1 MYNYIDFSQFR
12 ADEILVYLR
21 KSRSDDPLLSVEEVL
36 AKHEKIL
43 DDWCEKNLGCK
54 IPEEN
59 KLREVVSGET
69 IEDRPEFQRVLK
81 MIESPRFKGCLV
93 VEVQRLGRP
102 DLEEIGRI
110 SKLFR
115 FTNTLVITP
124 QKAYDLRDEY
134 DRDSFERELKRGNEF
149 LEYQKKI
156 LIRGKLLSLS
166 QGNFVNSVAPY
177 AYKRAW
183 ITEGKRKCPTLE
195 VIEDEAV
202 VVKMIFNM
210 YVNDDMGYV
219 NIARTLDDLGI
230 KPPKGEYWSPN
241 SVREILSNIT
251 YVGKVWWY
259 RRKTV
264 RVVEDSEVKK
274 TRPRFSPDE
283 CLVYDGKHEAIISEE
298 LFQAAQEK
306 KGRNHRAKATTKVRN
321 PLAGLIYC
329 RCGRAMSYRTNTKDG
344 VQRNAPRI
352 LCDDQVHCGTGSC
365 LYDELI
371 ELVCD
376 ILEKSIADFELKMN
390 EEANNSKEI
399 HENVIKSLKRRLEDI
414 NARELA
420 QWEAQANPDPAQ
432 RMPAAIFAQL
442 NAKLMKEKEETE
454 TALHK
459 ALESMPTPIDYE
471 SKKAKFSEALA
482 ALRDPDMDAARKNK
496 LLKECI
502 ERIEY
507 YRPKPERTK
516 RKPGEARGTT
526 IKTAGGH
533 WTAFPIEL
541 DVKLRV

>member
-1 MYNYIDFSQFR
+1 MYNYIDFSEFR

-36 AKHEKIL
+36 AKHEAIL
-43 DDWCEKNLGCK
+43 DEWCERNLGCK

-59 KLREVVSGET
+59 KFREVVSGET
-69 IEDRPEFQRVLK
+69 IEDRPEFQRILR
-81 MIESPRFKGCLV
+81 MIESPRYRGCLV

-115 FTNTLVITP
+115 FSNTLVITP

-177 AYKRAW
+177 AYKRVW

-195 VIEDEAV
+195 IIEDEAA

-230 KPPKGEYWSPN
+230 KPPKGEYWAPDSI
-241 SVREILSNIT
+241 RGILSNIT
-251 YVGKVWWY
+251 YTGMVWWN

-274 TRPRFSPDE
+274 TRPRFSFDD
-283 CLVYDGKHEAIISEE
+283 CLVYEGKHEAIISDE
-298 LFQAAQEK
+298 LFQAAQDK

-321 PLAGLIYC
+321 PLAGLLYC

-344 VQRNAPRI
+344 VQRNSPRI

-365 LYDELI
+365 LYDEMI

-390 EEANNSKEI
+390 EEANNSREI

-454 TALHK
+454 AALHK
-459 ALESMPTPIDYE
+459 ALESAPTPIDYK

-507 YRPKPERTK
+507 YRPKPERTR
-516 RKPGEARGTT
+516 RKPGEAKGTT